1 MEFYLSGKQT
11 WKNLVMFECSQKGE
25 YVLLPHSSFYEIFIL
40 SCSKFR
46 VEIRTLAGRKKP
58 AFPCSVSGPHVCG
71 SGSVCTTSLKE
82 NYFLD

>member
-11 WKNLVMFECSQKGE
+11 WKNLVIFEFSQKGE
-25 YVLLPHSSFYEIFIL
+25 SVLLPHGFCYDIFIL

-58 AFPCSVSGPHVCG
+58 VFPCSVPV
-71 SGSVCTTSLKE
+71 TTCVWQWVSLY
-82 NYFLD
+82 YFIKGKLFP